1 MAWALQL
8 DGANDFCTIEE
19 TSIPQGEDGS
29 VRILFRLSST
39 ATARNVFGNIGN
51 NNSIFRVANTMSSVL
66 VKPESGVGHTLNYI
80 TPLVIDTWY
89 DYTLTK
95 TNGVWDVIDTQTQSS
110 VLTGASS
117 VDDTEMKI
125 HQLFRRRTKEYFHGD
140 VQILE
145 VAAVSTTVNNRGWD
159 ATTSNH
165 GAGTPVLVD
174 TIGGNDATGVNMPT
188 DGSAWIDLG
197 GGSVIDVTTTLGAI
211 SYTSSDASVSV
222 TGSVDVGATL
232 GGIDYS
238 SSSAIISLA
247 GEFVVSA
254 ELGVINY
261 TSSDATVSLA
271 AEITINATLG
281 SINYTSSNTA
291 VELAGL
297 IPVATTLGSITY
309 DNYSAT
315 VSIGEGQ
322 FIGNVTAEYASD
334 IYTAGFKPD
343 TITVKFN

>member
-125 HQLFRRRTKEYFHGD
+125 QQLFRRRTKEYFHGD

-145 VAAVSTTVNNRGWD
+145 VAAVSTTVNNRDWD

-197 GGSVIDVTTTLGAI
+197 GGSTLTATVTETLDAFSDSSVADVSYNVSTSVTESFNSFTDSSTVTIVDGGEVVITATEALQSFIDNPFVGISVNINASVTEALN
-211 SYTSSDASVSV
+211 SFLDASGV
-222 TGSVDVGATL
+222 TIAKDIKL
-232 GGIDYS
+232 
-238 SSSAIISLA
+238 
-247 GEFVVSA
+247 
-254 ELGVINY
+254 
-261 TSSDATVSLA
+261 
-271 AEITINATLG
+271 
-281 SINYTSSNTA
+281 
-291 VELAGL
+291 
-297 IPVATTLGSITY
+297 
-309 DNYSAT
+309 
-315 VSIGEGQ
+315 
-322 FIGNVTAEYASD
+322 NVTEVFNSFGDNSVLKLPVNWADKVKVTSTYTTKAPASNIWID
-334 IYTAGFKPD
+334 KG
-343 TITVKFN
+343 